1 MLLSITALCSQS
13 VCTQTR
19 MLGIEELFALA
30 EEQSVSIQIYKTET
44 EAAGEALKA
53 AKAQR
58 LPEIGVSLSAS
69 YLGNGQI
76 WDRDFSNGMTIDM
89 PHFGNN
95 FALEAQQVIY
105 AGGAISSG
113 IKQAELSKSLAELD
127 LQKNVQE
134 IRFLLVGHY
143 LNLYK
148 LDNQILVLQKNME
161 LTDQVIANMMARR
174 EQGTV
179 LKNDITRYELQKE
192 QLNLQLTRVMNDRR
206 IANHQLVT
214 TLHLPDSTEILPDT
228 ALLGEQISSL
238 SEYDWQE
245 IATANNIALKQ
256 AQTTVRLKEEMVKKE
271 RSEILPHISLV
282 AADHLDGPITI
293 EVPVLNNNFNY
304 WYVGIG
310 IKYNIS
316 SLFKNNH
323 RIKQARLNVRR
334 AQEQHRLAQEY
345 VENAV
350 QEGFVNFMTAFTDL
364 QTQRNSV
371 RLANENYS
379 VTDNRY
385 KNEMAL
391 LTDMLDASNMKLSA
405 DLGGRCIALQYDC
418 PAYHVS
424 ALVVAGMLYRGYL

>member
-1 MLLSITALCSQS
+1 
-13 VCTQTR
+13 
-19 MLGIEELFALA
+19 
-30 EEQSVSIQIYKTET
+30 
-44 EAAGEALKA
+44 
-53 AKAQR
+53 
-58 LPEIGVSLSAS
+58 
-69 YLGNGQI
+69 
-76 WDRDFSNGMTIDM
+76 
-89 PHFGNN
+89 
-95 FALEAQQVIY
+95 
-105 AGGAISSG
+105 
-113 IKQAELSKSLAELD
+113 
-127 LQKNVQE
+127 
-134 IRFLLVGHY
+134 
-143 LNLYK
+143 
-148 LDNQILVLQKNME
+148 
-161 LTDQVIANMMARR
+161 MAR
-174 EQGTV
+174 
-179 LKNDITRYELQKE
+179 
-192 QLNLQLTRVMNDRR
+192 
-206 IANHQLVT
+206 
-214 TLHLPDSTEILPDT
+214 DSD
-228 ALLGEQISSL
+228 G
-238 SEYDWQE
+238 
-245 IATANNIALKQ
+245 KQ
-256 AQTTVRLKEEMVKKE
+256 HCPETGADNCPVEGGDGKKE

-334 AQEQHRLAQEY
+334 AQEQYRLAQEY

-418 PAYHVS
+418 PAYHIS
-424 ALVVAGMLYRGYL
+424 ALVVAGLLYRGDL